1 MPERVTREEKTVELA
16 ILKARETLG
25 ALRDGENTELD
36 IVKLRR
42 PKAQVSTHGI
52 KQNQIHA
59 NAGGESFTS
68 GKIKKSFDKKKMITA
83 VRSARAFVIEGD
95 RQIEKQLAKGVLDEA
110 ETKALKQ
117 LKAQVEKVYE
127 VLTKQMN
134 MLSTNKG
141 GFDDFKKD
149 DRDVEFTKEQ
159 QLMATKALAAVAS
172 AFDKITPEYL
182 TAPLDKRIKM
192 ERDMEEITKDL
203 VELTKF
209 FGRSS

>member
-42 PKAQVSTHGI
+42 PKAQASTHGI

-68 GKIKKSFDKKKMITA
+68 GKIKKSFDKKKMVTA
-83 VRSARAFVIEGD
+83 LRAARQAV
-95 RQIEKQLAKGVLDEA
+95 LVLDAKVEQLMSKGA
-110 ETKALKQ
+110 MNEEDTKSAKSMKKQ
-117 LKAQVEKVYE
+117 ADAAEKV
-127 VLTKQMN
+127 
-134 MLSTNKG
+134 LSDLMGQLSRNKG
-141 GFDDFKKD
+141 GFGDFKKD
-149 DRDVEFTKEQ
+149 DRGVEFTEAQQKNADAVLEQLNSTIREMSSKLPTATTKQLVKYEADLKE
-159 QLMATKALAAVAS
+159 AVS
-172 AFDKITPEYL
+172 
-182 TAPLDKRIKM
+182 
-192 ERDMEEITKDL
+192 DL
-203 VELTKF
+203 KGISKY